1 MDPQSR
7 NAILDSVEQL
17 GAGGLSVLYTTHYME
32 EAERLC
38 DRVGI
43 LDEGR
48 LLAEGT
54 RRELVSS
61 IGAHDRVRM
70 IAPGISEPVLVGLRG
85 VAGVVEVSARDA
97 QVDLLVDDA
106 GVPRADRSDRH
117 QRWRHRFLRGGSGA
131 RSRGGVPVAHGQGAS
146 RLAPMGTPQGRASR
160 TIAEK
165 DLRQRIRD
173 RTALLVGVVLPFAL
187 ASILALTLG
196 GAAEGDLDL
205 DLGLVDLDGGPSP
218 TGSSRRSEQP
228 TSDRAPLGD
237 RDVAVRR
244 AEEGALDAVFVLP
257 VGFGSVHIRWWR
269 IDRGDRLARLDLEP
283 LVATS
288 IARSFAARLDGF
300 AIAVA
305 TASETPEDGPAIAD
319 AAAQLPPAAS
329 LDISV
334 TADEGVTP
342 STFTAIGMAVFFL
355 FFTVEFGIRSVIEE
369 REQGTLARLLA
380 APIRPASVLIGKG
393 LASFVVGVLSTG
405 LLVVAT
411 TLLLD
416 ASWGPLIGVALLV
429 VTGVATAVAVT
440 GFVATFATTSNQAG
454 NYASVVAVVGGLL
467 GGTFFPISQAPGLLA
482 SARFLSPQGWLME
495 GFTELSTGG
504 GLVGAFPAL
513 AGTLVIGVAF
523 GTLAWVRARRM
534 LSP

>member
-1 MDPQSR
+1 M
-7 NAILDSVEQL
+7 
-17 GAGGLSVLYTTHYME
+17 TT
-32 EAERLC
+32 
-38 DRVGI
+38 
-43 LDEGR
+43 
-48 LLAEGT
+48 
-54 RRELVSS
+54 S
-61 IGAHDRVRM
+61 
-70 IAPGISEPVLVGLRG
+70 
-85 VAGVVEVSARDA
+85 
-97 QVDLLVDDA
+97 
-106 GVPRADRSDRH
+106 
-117 QRWRHRFLRGGSGA
+117 
-131 RSRGGVPVAHGQGAS
+131 
-146 RLAPMGTPQGRASR
+146 QGRASR

-173 RTALLVGVVLPFAL
+173 RTALLVGVLLPFAL

-196 GAAEGDLDL
+196 DAAEGDLDL
-205 DLGLVDLDGGPSP
+205 DIGLVDLDGG
-218 TGSSRRSEQP
+218 TVADRFEQ
-228 TSDRAPLGD
+228 TLRAADVGTVHPLGD
-237 RDVAVRR
+237 RDVAERR
-244 AEEGALDAVFVLP
+244 AEEGAIDAAFVLP
-257 VGFGSVHIRWWR
+257 VDLSARSTSGDGGSIEVIGSP
-269 IDRGDRLARLDLEP
+269 DSDLGP

-288 IARSFAARLDGF
+288 IARSFAARLDGI

-305 TASETPEDGPAIAD
+305 TAAETPEDGPAIAD
-319 AAAQLPPAAS
+319 AAARLPPAAS
-329 LDISV
+329 LDVGV

-393 LASFVVGVLSTG
+393 LASFVVGVLSTS

-416 ASWGPLIGVALLV
+416 ASWGPVIGVALLV
-429 VTGVATAVAVT
+429 VTGVGTAVAVT
-440 GFVATFATTSNQAG
+440 SFVATFATTSTQAG

-513 AGTLVIGVAF
+513 AGTLVIGMAF
-523 GTLAWVRARRM
+523 GVLTWVRARRM

>member
-1 MDPQSR
+1 
-7 NAILDSVEQL
+7 
-17 GAGGLSVLYTTHYME
+17 
-32 EAERLC
+32 
-38 DRVGI
+38 
-43 LDEGR
+43 
-48 LLAEGT
+48 
-54 RRELVSS
+54 
-61 IGAHDRVRM
+61 
-70 IAPGISEPVLVGLRG
+70 
-85 VAGVVEVSARDA
+85 
-97 QVDLLVDDA
+97 
-106 GVPRADRSDRH
+106 
-117 QRWRHRFLRGGSGA
+117 
-131 RSRGGVPVAHGQGAS
+131 
-146 RLAPMGTPQGRASR
+146 MGTSQGRASR

-173 RTALLVGVVLPFAL
+173 RTALLVGVLLPFAL

-205 DLGLVDLDGGPSP
+205 DIGLVDLDGG
-218 TGSSRRSEQP
+218 TVADRFEQ
-228 TSDRAPLGD
+228 TLRAADVGTVHLLRD
-237 RDVAVRR
+237 RDVAERR
-244 AEEGALDAVFVLP
+244 AEEGALDAAFVLP
-257 VGFGSVHIRWWR
+257 VRLSARSISGDGGSIEVIGSP
-269 IDRGDRLARLDLEP
+269 DSDLGP
-283 LVATS
+283 VVATS
-288 IARSFAARLDGF
+288 IARSFAARLDGI

-319 AAAQLPPAAS
+319 AAARLQPAAS
-329 LDISV
+329 LDIGV

-411 TLLLD
+411 TVLLD

-429 VTGVATAVAVT
+429 GAGVGTAVAVT
-440 GFVATFATTSNQAG
+440 SFVATFATTSTQAG

-513 AGTLVIGVAF
+513 AGTLVIGMAF
-523 GTLAWVRARRM
+523 GILTWVRARRM

>member
-1 MDPQSR
+1 
-7 NAILDSVEQL
+7 
-17 GAGGLSVLYTTHYME
+17 
-32 EAERLC
+32 
-38 DRVGI
+38 
-43 LDEGR
+43 
-48 LLAEGT
+48 
-54 RRELVSS
+54 
-61 IGAHDRVRM
+61 
-70 IAPGISEPVLVGLRG
+70 
-85 VAGVVEVSARDA
+85 
-97 QVDLLVDDA
+97 
-106 GVPRADRSDRH
+106 
-117 QRWRHRFLRGGSGA
+117 
-131 RSRGGVPVAHGQGAS
+131 
-146 RLAPMGTPQGRASR
+146 MGTSQGRASR

-196 GAAEGDLDL
+196 GAAEGELDL
-205 DLGLVDLDGGPSP
+205 DIGLVDLDGGAVAD
-218 TGSSRRSEQP
+218 RFEQ
-228 TSDRAPLGD
+228 TLRAADVGTVHPLGD
-237 RDVAVRR
+237 RDVAERR
-244 AEEGALDAVFVLP
+244 AEDGALDAVFVLP
-257 VGFGSVHIRWWR
+257 VGLSARSTSGGGGSIEVIGSP
-269 IDRGDRLARLDLEP
+269 DSDLGP

-288 IARSFAARLDGF
+288 IARSFAARLDGI

-393 LASFVVGVLSTG
+393 LASFVMGVLSTG

-416 ASWGPLIGVALLV
+416 AAWGPLIGVALLV

-440 GFVATFATTSNQAG
+440 GFVATFATTSTQAG

-504 GLVGAFPAL
+504 GLVGALPAL

>member
-1 MDPQSR
+1 
-7 NAILDSVEQL
+7 
-17 GAGGLSVLYTTHYME
+17 
-32 EAERLC
+32 
-38 DRVGI
+38 
-43 LDEGR
+43 
-48 LLAEGT
+48 
-54 RRELVSS
+54 
-61 IGAHDRVRM
+61 
-70 IAPGISEPVLVGLRG
+70 
-85 VAGVVEVSARDA
+85 
-97 QVDLLVDDA
+97 
-106 GVPRADRSDRH
+106 
-117 QRWRHRFLRGGSGA
+117 
-131 RSRGGVPVAHGQGAS
+131 
-146 RLAPMGTPQGRASR
+146 MGTSQGRASR

-165 DLRQRIRD
+165 DLRQRMRD
-173 RTALLVGVVLPFAL
+173 RTALLVGVLLPFAL

-205 DLGLVDLDGGPSP
+205 DIGLVDLDRGAVA
-218 TGSSRRSEQP
+218 
-228 TSDRAPLGD
+228 DRFEETLRAADVGTVHPLGD
-237 RDVAVRR
+237 RDVAERR
-244 AEEGALDAVFVLP
+244 AEEGALDAAFVLP
-257 VGFGSVHIRWWR
+257 VDLSARSTSGGGGSIEVIGSP
-269 IDRGDRLARLDLEP
+269 DSDLGP

-288 IARSFAARLDGF
+288 IARSFAARLDGI

-305 TASETPEDGPAIAD
+305 TASETPEDGPSIAD
-319 AAAQLPPAAS
+319 AAARLPPAAT

-342 STFTAIGMAVFFL
+342 STFAAIGMAVFFL

-393 LASFVVGVLSTG
+393 LASFVVGVLSTS

-429 VTGVATAVAVT
+429 LTGVGTAVAVT
-440 GFVATFATTSNQAG
+440 SFVATFATTSTQAG
-454 NYASVVAVVGGLL
+454 NYASIVAVVGGLL

-504 GLVGAFPAL
+504 GLVGALPAL

>member
-1 MDPQSR
+1 MST
-7 NAILDSVEQL
+7 S
-17 GAGGLSVLYTTHYME
+17 
-32 EAERLC
+32 
-38 DRVGI
+38 
-43 LDEGR
+43 
-48 LLAEGT
+48 
-54 RRELVSS
+54 
-61 IGAHDRVRM
+61 
-70 IAPGISEPVLVGLRG
+70 
-85 VAGVVEVSARDA
+85 
-97 QVDLLVDDA
+97 
-106 GVPRADRSDRH
+106 
-117 QRWRHRFLRGGSGA
+117 
-131 RSRGGVPVAHGQGAS
+131 
-146 RLAPMGTPQGRASR
+146 QGRASR

-173 RTALLVGVVLPFAL
+173 RTALLVGVLLPFAL

-205 DLGLVDLDGGPSP
+205 DIGLVDLDGGAVA
-218 TGSSRRSEQP
+218 
-228 TSDRAPLGD
+228 DRFEETLRAADVGTVHPLGD
-237 RDVAVRR
+237 RDVAERR
-244 AEEGALDAVFVLP
+244 AEEGVLDAAFVLP
-257 VGFGSVHIRWWR
+257 VDLSARSTSGEGGSIEA
-269 IDRGDRLARLDLEP
+269 IGSPDSDLGP

-288 IARSFAARLDGF
+288 IARSFATRLDGI

-305 TASETPEDGPAIAD
+305 TASETPEDGPTIAD
-319 AAAQLPPAAS
+319 AAARLPPAAS

-429 VTGVATAVAVT
+429 VTGVGTAVAVT
-440 GFVATFATTSNQAG
+440 SFVATFATTSTQAG

-513 AGTLVIGVAF
+513 AGTLVIGMAF
-523 GTLAWVRARRM
+523 GILTWVRARRM

>member
-1 MDPQSR
+1 
-7 NAILDSVEQL
+7 
-17 GAGGLSVLYTTHYME
+17 
-32 EAERLC
+32 
-38 DRVGI
+38 
-43 LDEGR
+43 
-48 LLAEGT
+48 
-54 RRELVSS
+54 
-61 IGAHDRVRM
+61 
-70 IAPGISEPVLVGLRG
+70 
-85 VAGVVEVSARDA
+85 
-97 QVDLLVDDA
+97 
-106 GVPRADRSDRH
+106 
-117 QRWRHRFLRGGSGA
+117 
-131 RSRGGVPVAHGQGAS
+131 
-146 RLAPMGTPQGRASR
+146 MGTSQGRASR

-165 DLRQRIRD
+165 DIRQRIRD
-173 RTALLVGVVLPFAL
+173 RTALLLGVLLPFAL

-205 DLGLVDLDGGPSP
+205 DIGLVDLDGGAVADRFQQ
-218 TGSSRRSEQP
+218 TLRAADVGSVHP
-228 TSDRAPLGD
+228 VGD
-237 RDVAVRR
+237 RDVAERR
-244 AEEGALDAVFVLP
+244 AEEGALDAAFVLP
-257 VGFGSVHIRWWR
+257 VDLSARSTSGGGGSIEVIGSP
-269 IDRGDRLARLDLEP
+269 DSDLGP

-288 IARSFAARLDGF
+288 IARSFAARLDGI

-405 LLVVAT
+405 LLVVST

-416 ASWGPLIGVALLV
+416 ASWGPLVGVALLV
-429 VTGVATAVAVT
+429 VAGVFTAVAVT
-440 GFVATFATTSNQAG
+440 SFVATFATTSAQAG

-504 GLVGAFPAL
+504 ELVGALPAL

-523 GTLAWVRARRM
+523 GTLAWIRARRM

>member
-1 MDPQSR
+1 M
-7 NAILDSVEQL
+7 
-17 GAGGLSVLYTTHYME
+17 
-32 EAERLC
+32 
-38 DRVGI
+38 
-43 LDEGR
+43 
-48 LLAEGT
+48 
-54 RRELVSS
+54 
-61 IGAHDRVRM
+61 
-70 IAPGISEPVLVGLRG
+70 
-85 VAGVVEVSARDA
+85 
-97 QVDLLVDDA
+97 
-106 GVPRADRSDRH
+106 
-117 QRWRHRFLRGGSGA
+117 
-131 RSRGGVPVAHGQGAS
+131 
-146 RLAPMGTPQGRASR
+146 
-160 TIAEK
+160 
-165 DLRQRIRD
+165 RD
-173 RTALLVGVVLPFAL
+173 RTALLVGVLLPFAL

-205 DLGLVDLDGGPSP
+205 DIGLVDLDRGAVA
-218 TGSSRRSEQP
+218 
-228 TSDRAPLGD
+228 DRFEETLRAADVGTVHPLGD
-237 RDVAVRR
+237 RDVAERR
-244 AEEGALDAVFVLP
+244 AEEGALDAAFVLP
-257 VGFGSVHIRWWR
+257 VDLSARSTSGGGGSIEVIGSP
-269 IDRGDRLARLDLEP
+269 DSDLGP

-288 IARSFAARLDGF
+288 IARSFAARLDGI

-305 TASETPEDGPAIAD
+305 TASETPEDGPSIAD
-319 AAAQLPPAAS
+319 AAARLPPAAT

-342 STFTAIGMAVFFL
+342 STFAAIGMAVFFL

-393 LASFVVGVLSTG
+393 LASFVVGVLSTS

-429 VTGVATAVAVT
+429 LTGVGTAVAVT
-440 GFVATFATTSNQAG
+440 SFVATFATTSTQAG
-454 NYASVVAVVGGLL
+454 NYASIVAVVGGLL

-504 GLVGAFPAL
+504 GLVGALPAL

-523 GTLAWVRARRM
+523 GTLAWIRARRM

>member
-1 MDPQSR
+1 
-7 NAILDSVEQL
+7 
-17 GAGGLSVLYTTHYME
+17 
-32 EAERLC
+32 
-38 DRVGI
+38 
-43 LDEGR
+43 
-48 LLAEGT
+48 
-54 RRELVSS
+54 
-61 IGAHDRVRM
+61 
-70 IAPGISEPVLVGLRG
+70 
-85 VAGVVEVSARDA
+85 
-97 QVDLLVDDA
+97 
-106 GVPRADRSDRH
+106 
-117 QRWRHRFLRGGSGA
+117 
-131 RSRGGVPVAHGQGAS
+131 
-146 RLAPMGTPQGRASR
+146 MGTSQGRASR

-173 RTALLVGVVLPFAL
+173 RTALLVGVLLPFAL

-205 DLGLVDLDGGPSP
+205 DIGLVDLDGGAVAD
-218 TGSSRRSEQP
+218 RFEQ
-228 TSDRAPLGD
+228 TLRAADVGTVHPLGD
-237 RDVAVRR
+237 RDVAEQR
-244 AEEGALDAVFVLP
+244 AEEGALDVAIVLP
-257 VGFGSVHIRWWR
+257 VDLSARSTSGGGGSIEVIGSP
-269 IDRGDRLARLDLEP
+269 DSDLGP

-288 IARSFAARLDGF
+288 IARSFAARLDGI

-416 ASWGPLIGVALLV
+416 AAWGPLIGVALLV

-440 GFVATFATTSNQAG
+440 GFVATFATTSTQAG

-523 GTLAWVRARRM
+523 GTLTWVRARRM

>member
-1 MDPQSR
+1 
-7 NAILDSVEQL
+7 
-17 GAGGLSVLYTTHYME
+17 
-32 EAERLC
+32 
-38 DRVGI
+38 
-43 LDEGR
+43 
-48 LLAEGT
+48 
-54 RRELVSS
+54 
-61 IGAHDRVRM
+61 
-70 IAPGISEPVLVGLRG
+70 
-85 VAGVVEVSARDA
+85 
-97 QVDLLVDDA
+97 
-106 GVPRADRSDRH
+106 
-117 QRWRHRFLRGGSGA
+117 
-131 RSRGGVPVAHGQGAS
+131 
-146 RLAPMGTPQGRASR
+146 MGTSQGRASR

-173 RTALLVGVVLPFAL
+173 RTALLVGVLLPFAL

-205 DLGLVDLDGGPSP
+205 EIGLVDLDGGAVAD
-218 TGSSRRSEQP
+218 RFEQ
-228 TSDRAPLGD
+228 TLRAADVGTVHPLGD
-237 RDVAVRR
+237 RDVAERR
-244 AEEGALDAVFVLP
+244 AEEGSLDAAFVLP
-257 VGFGSVHIRWWR
+257 VGLSARSTSGGGGSIVVIGSP
-269 IDRGDRLARLDLEP
+269 DSDLGP

-288 IARSFAARLDGF
+288 IARSFAARLDGI

-319 AAAQLPPAAS
+319 AAAQLSPAAS

-405 LLVVAT
+405 LLVVST

-416 ASWGPLIGVALLV
+416 ASWGPLVGVALLV
-429 VTGVATAVAVT
+429 VTGVVTAVAVT
-440 GFVATFATTSNQAG
+440 SFVATFATTSTQAG
-454 NYASVVAVVGGLL
+454 NYASIVAVVGGLL

-495 GFTELSTGG
+495 GFTELATGG

-523 GTLAWVRARRM
+523 GTLTWVRARRM

>member
-1 MDPQSR
+1 
-7 NAILDSVEQL
+7 
-17 GAGGLSVLYTTHYME
+17 
-32 EAERLC
+32 
-38 DRVGI
+38 
-43 LDEGR
+43 
-48 LLAEGT
+48 
-54 RRELVSS
+54 
-61 IGAHDRVRM
+61 
-70 IAPGISEPVLVGLRG
+70 
-85 VAGVVEVSARDA
+85 
-97 QVDLLVDDA
+97 
-106 GVPRADRSDRH
+106 
-117 QRWRHRFLRGGSGA
+117 
-131 RSRGGVPVAHGQGAS
+131 
-146 RLAPMGTPQGRASR
+146 MGTHQGRASR

-205 DLGLVDLDGGPSP
+205 DLGLVDLDGGPVAD
-218 TGSSRRSEQP
+218 RFEQ
-228 TSDRAPLGD
+228 TLRAADVGTVHPLGD

-257 VGFGSVHIRWWR
+257 VGFSARSTSGGGGSIEVIGSP
-269 IDRGDRLARLDLEP
+269 DSDLGP

-416 ASWGPLIGVALLV
+416 AAWGPLIGVALLV

-504 GLVGAFPAL
+504 GLVGSLPAL

>member
-1 MDPQSR
+1 
-7 NAILDSVEQL
+7 
-17 GAGGLSVLYTTHYME
+17 
-32 EAERLC
+32 
-38 DRVGI
+38 
-43 LDEGR
+43 
-48 LLAEGT
+48 
-54 RRELVSS
+54 
-61 IGAHDRVRM
+61 
-70 IAPGISEPVLVGLRG
+70 
-85 VAGVVEVSARDA
+85 
-97 QVDLLVDDA
+97 
-106 GVPRADRSDRH
+106 
-117 QRWRHRFLRGGSGA
+117 
-131 RSRGGVPVAHGQGAS
+131 
-146 RLAPMGTPQGRASR
+146 MGTPQGRASR

-205 DLGLVDLDGGPSP
+205 DLGLVDLDGGPVAD
-218 TGSSRRSEQP
+218 RFEQ
-228 TSDRAPLGD
+228 TLRAADVGTVHPLGD

-257 VGFGSVHIRWWR
+257 VGFSARSTSGGGGSIEVIGSPDSD
-269 IDRGDRLARLDLEP
+269 IGP

-416 ASWGPLIGVALLV
+416 AAWGPLIGVALLV

-504 GLVGAFPAL
+504 GLVGSLPAL

>member
-1 MDPQSR
+1 
-7 NAILDSVEQL
+7 
-17 GAGGLSVLYTTHYME
+17 
-32 EAERLC
+32 
-38 DRVGI
+38 
-43 LDEGR
+43 
-48 LLAEGT
+48 
-54 RRELVSS
+54 
-61 IGAHDRVRM
+61 
-70 IAPGISEPVLVGLRG
+70 
-85 VAGVVEVSARDA
+85 
-97 QVDLLVDDA
+97 
-106 GVPRADRSDRH
+106 
-117 QRWRHRFLRGGSGA
+117 
-131 RSRGGVPVAHGQGAS
+131 
-146 RLAPMGTPQGRASR
+146 MGTPQGRASR

-205 DLGLVDLDGGPSP
+205 DGGPVAD
-218 TGSSRRSEQP
+218 RFEQ
-228 TSDRAPLGD
+228 TLRAADVGTVHPLGD

-257 VGFGSVHIRWWR
+257 VGFSARSTSGGGGSIEVIGSP
-269 IDRGDRLARLDLEP
+269 DSDLGP

-416 ASWGPLIGVALLV
+416 AAWGPLIGVALLV

-504 GLVGAFPAL
+504 GLVGSLPAL

>member
-1 MDPQSR
+1 
-7 NAILDSVEQL
+7 
-17 GAGGLSVLYTTHYME
+17 
-32 EAERLC
+32 
-38 DRVGI
+38 
-43 LDEGR
+43 
-48 LLAEGT
+48 
-54 RRELVSS
+54 
-61 IGAHDRVRM
+61 
-70 IAPGISEPVLVGLRG
+70 
-85 VAGVVEVSARDA
+85 
-97 QVDLLVDDA
+97 
-106 GVPRADRSDRH
+106 
-117 QRWRHRFLRGGSGA
+117 
-131 RSRGGVPVAHGQGAS
+131 
-146 RLAPMGTPQGRASR
+146 MGTSQGRASR

-165 DLRQRIRD
+165 DFRQRIRD
-173 RTALLVGVVLPFAL
+173 RTALLVGVLLPFAL

-205 DLGLVDLDGGPSP
+205 DIGLVDLDGGAVAD
-218 TGSSRRSEQP
+218 RFEQ
-228 TSDRAPLGD
+228 TLRAADVGTVHPLGD
-237 RDVAVRR
+237 RDVAERR
-244 AEEGALDAVFVLP
+244 AEEGVLDAAFVLP
-257 VGFGSVHIRWWR
+257 VDLSSRSTSGGGGSIEVIGSP
-269 IDRGDRLARLDLEP
+269 DSDLGP

-288 IARSFAARLDGF
+288 IARSFAARLDGI

-305 TASETPEDGPAIAD
+305 TASETPEDGPAIAG

-416 ASWGPLIGVALLV
+416 ASWGPLVGVALLV
-429 VTGVATAVAVT
+429 VTGVGTAVAVT
-440 GFVATFATTSNQAG
+440 SFVATFATTSTQAG

-523 GTLAWVRARRM
+523 GTLTWVRARRM

>member
-1 MDPQSR
+1 
-7 NAILDSVEQL
+7 
-17 GAGGLSVLYTTHYME
+17 
-32 EAERLC
+32 
-38 DRVGI
+38 
-43 LDEGR
+43 
-48 LLAEGT
+48 
-54 RRELVSS
+54 
-61 IGAHDRVRM
+61 
-70 IAPGISEPVLVGLRG
+70 
-85 VAGVVEVSARDA
+85 
-97 QVDLLVDDA
+97 
-106 GVPRADRSDRH
+106 
-117 QRWRHRFLRGGSGA
+117 
-131 RSRGGVPVAHGQGAS
+131 
-146 RLAPMGTPQGRASR
+146 MGTSQGRASR

-173 RTALLVGVVLPFAL
+173 RTALLVGVLLPFAL

-205 DLGLVDLDGGPSP
+205 DIGLVDLDGGAVAD
-218 TGSSRRSEQP
+218 RFEQ
-228 TSDRAPLGD
+228 TLRAADVGTVHPLGD
-237 RDVAVRR
+237 RDVAERR
-244 AEEGALDAVFVLP
+244 AEDGALDAVFVLP
-257 VGFGSVHIRWWR
+257 VGLSARSTSGGGGSIEVIGSP
-269 IDRGDRLARLDLEP
+269 DSDLGP

-288 IARSFAARLDGF
+288 IARSFAARLDGI

-416 ASWGPLIGVALLV
+416 AAWGPLIGVALLV

-440 GFVATFATTSNQAG
+440 GFVATFATTSTQAG

-504 GLVGAFPAL
+504 GLVGALPAL

>member
-1 MDPQSR
+1 
-7 NAILDSVEQL
+7 
-17 GAGGLSVLYTTHYME
+17 
-32 EAERLC
+32 
-38 DRVGI
+38 
-43 LDEGR
+43 
-48 LLAEGT
+48 
-54 RRELVSS
+54 
-61 IGAHDRVRM
+61 
-70 IAPGISEPVLVGLRG
+70 
-85 VAGVVEVSARDA
+85 
-97 QVDLLVDDA
+97 
-106 GVPRADRSDRH
+106 
-117 QRWRHRFLRGGSGA
+117 
-131 RSRGGVPVAHGQGAS
+131 
-146 RLAPMGTPQGRASR
+146 MGTSHGRASR

-173 RTALLVGVVLPFAL
+173 RTALLVGVLLPFAL

-205 DLGLVDLDGGPSP
+205 DIGLVDLDRGAVAD
-218 TGSSRRSEQP
+218 RFEQ
-228 TSDRAPLGD
+228 TLRAADVGTVHPLGD
-237 RDVAVRR
+237 RDVAERR
-244 AEEGALDAVFVLP
+244 AEEGSLDAAFVLP
-257 VGFGSVHIRWWR
+257 VGLSARSTSGGGGSIVVIGSP
-269 IDRGDRLARLDLEP
+269 DSDLGP

-288 IARSFAARLDGF
+288 IARSFAARLDGI

-305 TASETPEDGPAIAD
+305 TASETPEDGPAIAG
-319 AAAQLPPAAS
+319 AAAQLSPAAS

-416 ASWGPLIGVALLV
+416 ASWGPLVGVALLV
-429 VTGVATAVAVT
+429 VTGVVTAVAVT
-440 GFVATFATTSNQAG
+440 SFVATFATTSTQAG
-454 NYASVVAVVGGLL
+454 NYASIVAVVGGLL

-495 GFTELSTGG
+495 GFTELATGG

-523 GTLAWVRARRM
+523 GTLTWVRARRM

>member
-1 MDPQSR
+1 
-7 NAILDSVEQL
+7 
-17 GAGGLSVLYTTHYME
+17 
-32 EAERLC
+32 
-38 DRVGI
+38 
-43 LDEGR
+43 
-48 LLAEGT
+48 
-54 RRELVSS
+54 
-61 IGAHDRVRM
+61 
-70 IAPGISEPVLVGLRG
+70 
-85 VAGVVEVSARDA
+85 
-97 QVDLLVDDA
+97 
-106 GVPRADRSDRH
+106 
-117 QRWRHRFLRGGSGA
+117 
-131 RSRGGVPVAHGQGAS
+131 
-146 RLAPMGTPQGRASR
+146 MGTPQGRASR

-205 DLGLVDLDGGPSP
+205 DLGLVDLDGGPVAD
-218 TGSSRRSEQP
+218 RFEQ
-228 TSDRAPLGD
+228 TLRAADVGTVHPLGD

-257 VGFGSVHIRWWR
+257 VGFSARSTSGGGGSIEVIGSP
-269 IDRGDRLARLDLEP
+269 DSDLGP

-319 AAAQLPPAAS
+319 AEAQLPPAAS

-416 ASWGPLIGVALLV
+416 AAWGPLIGVALLV

-504 GLVGAFPAL
+504 GLVGSLPAL

>member
-1 MDPQSR
+1 
-7 NAILDSVEQL
+7 
-17 GAGGLSVLYTTHYME
+17 
-32 EAERLC
+32 
-38 DRVGI
+38 
-43 LDEGR
+43 
-48 LLAEGT
+48 
-54 RRELVSS
+54 
-61 IGAHDRVRM
+61 
-70 IAPGISEPVLVGLRG
+70 
-85 VAGVVEVSARDA
+85 
-97 QVDLLVDDA
+97 
-106 GVPRADRSDRH
+106 
-117 QRWRHRFLRGGSGA
+117 
-131 RSRGGVPVAHGQGAS
+131 
-146 RLAPMGTPQGRASR
+146 MGTSQGRASR

-173 RTALLVGVVLPFAL
+173 RTALLVGVLLPFAL

-196 GAAEGDLDL
+196 DAAEGDLDL
-205 DLGLVDLDGGPSP
+205 DIGLVDLDGGAVAD
-218 TGSSRRSEQP
+218 RFEQ
-228 TSDRAPLGD
+228 TLRAADIGTVHLLGD
-237 RDVAVRR
+237 RDVAERR
-244 AEEGALDAVFVLP
+244 AEEGAIDAAFVLP
-257 VGFGSVHIRWWR
+257 VDLSARSTSGDGGSIEVIGSP
-269 IDRGDRLARLDLEP
+269 DSDLGP
-283 LVATS
+283 VVAAS
-288 IARSFAARLDGF
+288 IARSFAARLDGI

-319 AAAQLPPAAS
+319 AAARLSPAAS
-329 LDISV
+329 LDIGV

-416 ASWGPLIGVALLV
+416 ASWGPVIGVALLV

-440 GFVATFATTSNQAG
+440 SFVATFATTSTQAG

-513 AGTLVIGVAF
+513 AGTLVIGMAF
-523 GTLAWVRARRM
+523 GILTWVRARRM
-534 LSP
+534 VSP

>member
-1 MDPQSR
+1 
-7 NAILDSVEQL
+7 
-17 GAGGLSVLYTTHYME
+17 
-32 EAERLC
+32 
-38 DRVGI
+38 
-43 LDEGR
+43 
-48 LLAEGT
+48 
-54 RRELVSS
+54 
-61 IGAHDRVRM
+61 
-70 IAPGISEPVLVGLRG
+70 
-85 VAGVVEVSARDA
+85 
-97 QVDLLVDDA
+97 
-106 GVPRADRSDRH
+106 
-117 QRWRHRFLRGGSGA
+117 
-131 RSRGGVPVAHGQGAS
+131 
-146 RLAPMGTPQGRASR
+146 MGTSPGRASR

-205 DLGLVDLDGGPSP
+205 DIGLVDLDGGAVAD
-218 TGSSRRSEQP
+218 RFEQ
-228 TSDRAPLGD
+228 TLRAADVGTVHLLGEV
-237 RDVAVRR
+237 DVAARR
-244 AEEGALDAVFVLP
+244 AEEGALDAAFVLP
-257 VGFGSVHIRWWR
+257 VGLSARSTSGGGSIEVIGSP
-269 IDRGDRLARLDLEP
+269 DSDLGP

-288 IARSFAARLDGF
+288 IARSFAARLDGI

-319 AAAQLPPAAS
+319 AAARLPPAAS
-329 LDISV
+329 LNISV
-334 TADEGVTP
+334 TAGEGVTP

-405 LLVVAT
+405 LLVVGT

-416 ASWGPLIGVALLV
+416 ASWGPLVGVALLI
-429 VTGVATAVAVT
+429 VTGVITAVAVT
-440 GFVATFATTSNQAG
+440 SFVATFATTSTQAG

-467 GGTFFPISQAPGLLA
+467 GGTFFPISEAPGLLA

-504 GLVGAFPAL
+504 GLVGAFPAM
-513 AGTLVIGVAF
+513 AGTLAIGVAF
-523 GTLAWVRARRM
+523 GTLMWVRARRM

>member
-1 MDPQSR
+1 
-7 NAILDSVEQL
+7 
-17 GAGGLSVLYTTHYME
+17 
-32 EAERLC
+32 
-38 DRVGI
+38 
-43 LDEGR
+43 
-48 LLAEGT
+48 
-54 RRELVSS
+54 
-61 IGAHDRVRM
+61 
-70 IAPGISEPVLVGLRG
+70 
-85 VAGVVEVSARDA
+85 
-97 QVDLLVDDA
+97 
-106 GVPRADRSDRH
+106 
-117 QRWRHRFLRGGSGA
+117 
-131 RSRGGVPVAHGQGAS
+131 
-146 RLAPMGTPQGRASR
+146 MGTSQGRASR

-173 RTALLVGVVLPFAL
+173 RTALLVGVILPFAL

-196 GAAEGDLDL
+196 GAAEGELDL
-205 DLGLVDLDGGPSP
+205 DIGLVDLDGGAVAD
-218 TGSSRRSEQP
+218 RFEQ
-228 TSDRAPLGD
+228 TLRAADVGTVHPLGD
-237 RDVAVRR
+237 RDVAERR
-244 AEEGALDAVFVLP
+244 AEDGALDAVFVLP
-257 VGFGSVHIRWWR
+257 VGLSARSTSGGGGSIEVIGSP
-269 IDRGDRLARLDLEP
+269 DSDLGP

-288 IARSFAARLDGF
+288 IARSFAARLDGI

-393 LASFVVGVLSTG
+393 LASFVMGVLSTG

-416 ASWGPLIGVALLV
+416 AAWGPLIGVALLV

-440 GFVATFATTSNQAG
+440 GFVATFATTSTQAG

-504 GLVGAFPAL
+504 GLVGALPAL

>member
-1 MDPQSR
+1 
-7 NAILDSVEQL
+7 
-17 GAGGLSVLYTTHYME
+17 
-32 EAERLC
+32 
-38 DRVGI
+38 
-43 LDEGR
+43 
-48 LLAEGT
+48 
-54 RRELVSS
+54 
-61 IGAHDRVRM
+61 
-70 IAPGISEPVLVGLRG
+70 
-85 VAGVVEVSARDA
+85 
-97 QVDLLVDDA
+97 
-106 GVPRADRSDRH
+106 
-117 QRWRHRFLRGGSGA
+117 
-131 RSRGGVPVAHGQGAS
+131 
-146 RLAPMGTPQGRASR
+146 MGTPQGRASR

-205 DLGLVDLDGGPSP
+205 DLGLVDLDGGPVAD
-218 TGSSRRSEQP
+218 RFEQ
-228 TSDRAPLGD
+228 TLRAADVGTVHPLGD

-257 VGFGSVHIRWWR
+257 VGFSARSTSGGGGSIEVIGSP
-269 IDRGDRLARLDLEP
+269 DSDLGP

-416 ASWGPLIGVALLV
+416 AAWGPLIGVALLV

-504 GLVGAFPAL
+504 GLVGSLPAL

>member
-1 MDPQSR
+1 
-7 NAILDSVEQL
+7 
-17 GAGGLSVLYTTHYME
+17 
-32 EAERLC
+32 
-38 DRVGI
+38 
-43 LDEGR
+43 
-48 LLAEGT
+48 
-54 RRELVSS
+54 
-61 IGAHDRVRM
+61 
-70 IAPGISEPVLVGLRG
+70 
-85 VAGVVEVSARDA
+85 
-97 QVDLLVDDA
+97 
-106 GVPRADRSDRH
+106 
-117 QRWRHRFLRGGSGA
+117 
-131 RSRGGVPVAHGQGAS
+131 
-146 RLAPMGTPQGRASR
+146 MGTSQGRASR

-173 RTALLVGVVLPFAL
+173 RTALLVGVLLPFAL

-205 DLGLVDLDGGPSP
+205 DIGLVDLDGGAVAD
-218 TGSSRRSEQP
+218 RFEQ
-228 TSDRAPLGD
+228 TLRAADVGTVHPLGD
-237 RDVAVRR
+237 RDVAEQR
-244 AEEGALDAVFVLP
+244 AEEGALDVAIVLP
-257 VGFGSVHIRWWR
+257 VDLSARSTSGGGGSIEVIGSP
-269 IDRGDRLARLDLEP
+269 DSDLGP

-288 IARSFAARLDGF
+288 IARSFAARLDGI

-319 AAAQLPPAAS
+319 AAARLPPAAS
-329 LDISV
+329 LNLSV

-355 FFTVEFGIRSVIEE
+355 FFTVEFGIRSMIEE

-440 GFVATFATTSNQAG
+440 SFVATFATTSTQAG

-523 GTLAWVRARRM
+523 GTLTWVRARRM

>member
-1 MDPQSR
+1 
-7 NAILDSVEQL
+7 
-17 GAGGLSVLYTTHYME
+17 
-32 EAERLC
+32 
-38 DRVGI
+38 
-43 LDEGR
+43 
-48 LLAEGT
+48 
-54 RRELVSS
+54 
-61 IGAHDRVRM
+61 
-70 IAPGISEPVLVGLRG
+70 
-85 VAGVVEVSARDA
+85 
-97 QVDLLVDDA
+97 
-106 GVPRADRSDRH
+106 
-117 QRWRHRFLRGGSGA
+117 
-131 RSRGGVPVAHGQGAS
+131 
-146 RLAPMGTPQGRASR
+146 MGTSQGRASR

-173 RTALLVGVVLPFAL
+173 RTALLVGVLLPFAL

-205 DLGLVDLDGGPSP
+205 EIGLVDLDGGAVAD
-218 TGSSRRSEQP
+218 RFEQ
-228 TSDRAPLGD
+228 TLRAADVGTVHPLGD
-237 RDVAVRR
+237 RDVAERR
-244 AEEGALDAVFVLP
+244 AEEGSLDAAFVLP
-257 VGFGSVHIRWWR
+257 VGLSARSTSGGGGSIVVIGSP
-269 IDRGDRLARLDLEP
+269 DSDLGP

-288 IARSFAARLDGF
+288 IARSFAARLDGI

-319 AAAQLPPAAS
+319 AAAQLSPAAS

-405 LLVVAT
+405 LLVVST

-416 ASWGPLIGVALLV
+416 ASWGPLVGVALLV

-440 GFVATFATTSNQAG
+440 SFVATFATTSTQAG
-454 NYASVVAVVGGLL
+454 NYASIVAVVGGLL

-495 GFTELSTGG
+495 GFTELATGG

-523 GTLAWVRARRM
+523 GTLTWVRARRM

>member
-1 MDPQSR
+1 
-7 NAILDSVEQL
+7 
-17 GAGGLSVLYTTHYME
+17 
-32 EAERLC
+32 
-38 DRVGI
+38 
-43 LDEGR
+43 
-48 LLAEGT
+48 
-54 RRELVSS
+54 
-61 IGAHDRVRM
+61 
-70 IAPGISEPVLVGLRG
+70 
-85 VAGVVEVSARDA
+85 
-97 QVDLLVDDA
+97 
-106 GVPRADRSDRH
+106 
-117 QRWRHRFLRGGSGA
+117 
-131 RSRGGVPVAHGQGAS
+131 
-146 RLAPMGTPQGRASR
+146 MGTSQGRASR

-205 DLGLVDLDGGPSP
+205 DMGLVDLDGGVVA
-218 TGSSRRSEQP
+218 
-228 TSDRAPLGD
+228 DRFEKTLRAADVGTVHPLGD

-244 AEEGALDAVFVLP
+244 AEEGALDAAFVLP
-257 VGFGSVHIRWWR
+257 VGLSARSTSGGGGSIEVIASPDSD
-269 IDRGDRLARLDLEP
+269 IGP

-288 IARSFAARLDGF
+288 IARSFAARLDGI

-369 REQGTLARLLA
+369 REHGTLARLLA

-393 LASFVVGVLSTG
+393 LASFAVGVLSTG
-405 LLVVAT
+405 LLVVGT

-416 ASWGPLIGVALLV
+416 ASWGPLVGVALLV

-440 GFVATFATTSNQAG
+440 SFVATFATTSTQAG
-454 NYASVVAVVGGLL
+454 NYASIVAVVGGLL

-495 GFTELSTGG
+495 GFTQLATGG

-523 GTLAWVRARRM
+523 GTLTWVRARRM

>member
-1 MDPQSR
+1 
-7 NAILDSVEQL
+7 
-17 GAGGLSVLYTTHYME
+17 
-32 EAERLC
+32 
-38 DRVGI
+38 
-43 LDEGR
+43 
-48 LLAEGT
+48 
-54 RRELVSS
+54 
-61 IGAHDRVRM
+61 
-70 IAPGISEPVLVGLRG
+70 
-85 VAGVVEVSARDA
+85 
-97 QVDLLVDDA
+97 
-106 GVPRADRSDRH
+106 
-117 QRWRHRFLRGGSGA
+117 
-131 RSRGGVPVAHGQGAS
+131 
-146 RLAPMGTPQGRASR
+146 MGTSQGRASR

-173 RTALLVGVVLPFAL
+173 RTALLVGVLLPFAL

-205 DLGLVDLDGGPSP
+205 DIGLVDLDGGAVAD
-218 TGSSRRSEQP
+218 RFEQ
-228 TSDRAPLGD
+228 TLRAADVGTVHPLGD
-237 RDVAVRR
+237 RDVAERR
-244 AEEGALDAVFVLP
+244 AEEGSLDAAFVLP
-257 VGFGSVHIRWWR
+257 VGLSARSTSGGGGSIVVIGSP
-269 IDRGDRLARLDLEP
+269 DSDLGP

-288 IARSFAARLDGF
+288 IARSFAARLDGI

-319 AAAQLPPAAS
+319 AAAQLSPAAS

-393 LASFVVGVLSTG
+393 LASFGVGVLSTG
-405 LLVVAT
+405 LLVVST

-416 ASWGPLIGVALLV
+416 ASWGPLVGVALLV
-429 VTGVATAVAVT
+429 VTGVVTAVAVT
-440 GFVATFATTSNQAG
+440 SFVATFATTSTQAG
-454 NYASVVAVVGGLL
+454 NYASIVAVVGGLL

-495 GFTELSTGG
+495 GFTELATGG

-523 GTLAWVRARRM
+523 GTLTWVRARRM